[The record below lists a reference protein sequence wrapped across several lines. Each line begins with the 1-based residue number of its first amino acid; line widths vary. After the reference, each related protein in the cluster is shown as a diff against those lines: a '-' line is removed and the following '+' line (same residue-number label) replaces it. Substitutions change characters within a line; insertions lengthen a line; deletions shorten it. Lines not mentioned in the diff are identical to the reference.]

1 MNDAYLLIGGNVG
14 DRLSNLKMAIS
25 SISDKAGRILKI
37 SSIYETAA
45 WGKTDQA
52 PFLNQVL
59 MITTELSPF
68 ELLNCILTIE
78 LEMGR
83 IRNEKYAARTI
94 DIDILY
100 YNNLVIE
107 NNDLII
113 PHPRISERKFVL
125 VPMHEIEPNIFD
137 KRTEKTIHE
146 MLESCM
152 DTLPVLKYPL
162 DVDNINP

>member
-14 DRLSNLKMAIS
+14 DRLSNLQLAIS
-25 SISDKAGRILKI
+25 KISDNVGQITKI

-45 WGKTDQA
+45 WGKTDQDA
-52 PFLNQVL
+52 FLNQVL
-59 MITTELSPF
+59 MIQTNLSPLD
-68 ELLNCILTIE
+68 LLKSILNIE

-100 YNNLVIE
+100 FNDLVIDS
-107 NNDLII
+107 NDLII

-125 VPMHEIEPNIFD
+125 VPIHEIAASMID

-146 MLESCM
+146 MLETCM

-162 DVDNINP
+162 DVDNITL